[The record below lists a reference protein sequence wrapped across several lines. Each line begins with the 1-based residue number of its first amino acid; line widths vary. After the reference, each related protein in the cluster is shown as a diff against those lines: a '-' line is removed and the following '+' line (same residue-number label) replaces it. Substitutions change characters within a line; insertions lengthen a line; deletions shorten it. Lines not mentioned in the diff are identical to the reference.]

1 VSRATFPRRLR
12 HPAAPARASAG
23 RAKVLEPRRGVAMLL
38 VLVGL
43 AVLGLVANEVQYN
56 SVVELRLATNQR
68 DELRAHFLARS
79 GIGLSRL
86 LLRFQKQMDNIQ
98 IPNIGGM
105 LKGLLG
111 GAGGAGGAG
120 GLAGLLGSNPQL
132 AGLAGML
139 GGGNPGALAGLAGAL
154 GGAGGAG
161 GAPSS
166 MSIQL
171 WRMAKIDCHM
181 LEMMV
186 PELDEKGQVM
196 KLPSQNKKFDF
207 DDENPE
213 LAKAQASKRF
223 GSFTGCFDTKISDEE
238 ERINLNKLDAPQL
251 SAQVLLGQLVAAF
264 GDKKYEF
271 LFEKEDSNRVK
282 VTPTEVIIGLRD
294 WIDEDETSSTLNFS
308 GQGEPFLKGFSDE
321 NGNYTK
327 YDPAYRAKNGR
338 FDSLD
343 ELYLVHGINDRFM
356 AAFKDKLTVYPDVNS
371 RLNINTDDPIL
382 LELAIRTVA
391 DPSRPDPRLA
401 DPVFIDTL
409 IQKIRAA
416 RMFALFGMSATDFV
430 NLVAASGVAVNPTIL
445 NNVQNQR
452 FIGDKSSTYRLS
464 VTGEAGDVTRTIT
477 AVIRLD
483 DGLGRLVYWKE
494 E

>member
-1 VSRATFPRRLR
+1 VSRATFPRR
-12 HPAAPARASAG
+12 APAPTRLGDRPKA
-23 RAKVLEPRRGVAMLL
+23 LQPRRGVAMLL

-68 DELRAHFLARS
+68 DELRAHFLAKS
-79 GIGLSRL
+79 GVGLSRL
-86 LLRFQKQMDNIQ
+86 LLRFQKQMDSIQ
-98 IPNIGGM
+98 IPNLGGM
-105 LKGLLG
+105 LQQLMG

-120 GLAGLLGSNPQL
+120 GLQSLLAGNPQ
-132 AGLAGML
+132 
-139 GGGNPGALAGLAGAL
+139 LAGLAGAL
-154 GGAGGAG
+154 GGGGLPGAGGAAGGG

-186 PELDEKGQVM
+186 PEIDEKGQAM
-196 KLPSQNKKFDF
+196 KLPSIDKKFDF

-213 LAKAQASKRF
+213 LATAQKTKRF
-223 GSFTGCFDTKISDEE
+223 GSFTGCFDTRITDEE

-251 SAQVLLGQLVAAF
+251 SAQVLLGQLVAAL

-282 VTPTEVIIGLRD
+282 VTPTEVIIALRD

-321 NGNYTK
+321 NGNYAK
-327 YDPAYRAKNGR
+327 YDPSYRAKNGR

-343 ELYLVHGINDRFM
+343 ELYLVHGVNDRFM

-382 LELAIRTVA
+382 LELAIRTVS
-391 DPSRPDPRLA
+391 DPARPDPRLA

-416 RMFALFGMSATDFV
+416 RMFALFGMSAMDFV

-452 FIGDKSSTYRLS
+452 FIGDKSSTYRIS

>member
-1 VSRATFPRRLR
+1 MSRATFRRR
-12 HPAAPARASAG
+12 ARGPVRSPARTGDRPAAL
-23 RAKVLEPRRGVAMLL
+23 KPRRGVAMLL

-56 SVVELRLATNQR
+56 SVVELRLATNHR
-68 DELRAHFLARS
+68 DELRAHFLAKS
-79 GIGLSRL
+79 GVGLSRL

-98 IPNIGGM
+98 IPNLGGM
-105 LKGLLG
+105 LQGLMGAAGGAGGLLGLLG
-111 GAGGAGGAG
+111 GAGANPAA
-120 GLAGLLGSNPQL
+120 LQGLLG
-132 AGLAGML
+132 
-139 GGGNPGALAGLAGAL
+139 GA
-154 GGAGGAG
+154 GAG

-186 PELDEKGQVM
+186 PELDEEGQAIKGSL
-196 KLPSQNKKFDF
+196 KSNKKFDF

-213 LAKAQASKRF
+213 LAKEQQNKRF
-223 GSFTGCFDTKISDEE
+223 GSFTGCFDTRITDEE

-251 SAQVLLGQLVAAF
+251 TAQVLLAQLVASF

-282 VTPTEVIIGLRD
+282 VTPTDVIVAMRD

-321 NGNYTK
+321 NGNYVK
-327 YDPAYRAKNGR
+327 YDPAYRAKNAR

-343 ELYLVHGINDRFM
+343 ELYLIHGVNDRFM

-391 DPSRPDPRLA
+391 DPARPDPRLA

-416 RMFALFGMSATDFV
+416 RVFALFGMSALDFV
-430 NLVAASGVAVNPTIL
+430 NLVAASGVAVNPTII

-452 FIGDKSSTYRLS
+452 FIGDKSSTYRIS

-483 DGLGRLVYWKE
+483 DGLGRLVYWRE

>member
-1 VSRATFPRRLR
+1 
-12 HPAAPARASAG
+12 
-23 RAKVLEPRRGVAMLL
+23 MLL

-43 AVLGLVANEVQYN
+43 AVLTLVANELRYN

-68 DELRAHFLARS
+68 DELRAHFLAKS
-79 GIGLSRL
+79 GVGLSRL
-86 LLRFQKQMDNIQ
+86 LLRFQKQMDTIQ
-98 IPNIGGM
+98 IPN
-105 LKGLLG
+105 LSGLL
-111 GAGGAGGAG
+111 
-120 GLAGLLGSNPQL
+120 QQF
-132 AGLAGML
+132 
-139 GGGNPGALAGLAGAL
+139 LAGAGTRSGLLPGVNPAML
-154 GGAGGAG
+154 GALGLNPMMLGALGQAGASGAVGG

-186 PELDEKGQVM
+186 PEFDEKGQAIQS
-196 KLPSQNKKFDF
+196 PRRDKKFDF

-213 LAKAQASKRF
+213 LAAKQKNKRF
-223 GSFTGCFDTKISDEE
+223 GSFTGCFDTVITDEE

-251 SAQVLLGQLVAAF
+251 SAQVLLAQLVAAF

-271 LFEKEDSNRVK
+271 LFEKEDANRVK
-282 VTPTEVIIGLRD
+282 VTPTEIIIALRD

-321 NGNYTK
+321 NGNYVK
-327 YDPAYRAKNGR
+327 YDPPYRAKNAR

-356 AAFKDKLTVYPDVNS
+356 AAFKDKLTVYADVNS
-371 RLNINTDDPIL
+371 RLNINTDDPML
-382 LELAIRTVA
+382 LELAIRSVA
-391 DPSRPDPRLA
+391 DPARPDPRLS

-416 RMFALFGMSATDFV
+416 RLFALFGMSALDFV

-452 FIGDKSSTYRLS
+452 FIGDKSSTFRLT
-464 VTGEAGDVTRTIT
+464 VTGEAGDVKRTIT
-477 AVIRLD
+477 AVVRLD
-483 DGLGRLVYWKE
+483 DGLGRLVYWRE

>member
-1 VSRATFPRRLR
+1 MSRATFPRRAQR
-12 HPAAPARASAG
+12 PARPAARKDALR
-23 RAKVLEPRRGVAMLL
+23 PRRGVAMLL

-68 DELRAHFLARS
+68 DELRAHFLAKS

-86 LLRFQKQMDNIQ
+86 MLRFQKQMDNIQ
-98 IPNIGGM
+98 IPNLGGM
-105 LKGLLG
+105 LQGLL

-120 GLAGLLGSNPQL
+120 GLGALG
-132 AGLAGML
+132 GLAGAL
-139 GGGNPGALAGLAGAL
+139 GGNAGALGGLAGAL
-154 GGAGGAG
+154 GGAGGAAG

-171 WRMAKIDCHM
+171 WRMARIDCHM

-186 PELDEKGQVM
+186 PEVDEKGQTVAT
-196 KLPSQNKKFDF
+196 PSKNKKFDF

-213 LAKAQASKRF
+213 LAKDQQNKRF
-223 GSFTGCFDTKISDEE
+223 GSFTGCFDTKITDEE

-251 SAQVLLGQLVAAF
+251 TAQVLLAQLVASF

-282 VTPTEVIIGLRD
+282 VTPTDVIISMRD
-294 WIDEDETSSTLNFS
+294 WIDEDETSTTLNFS
-308 GQGEPFLKGFSDE
+308 GQGESFLKGFSDE
-321 NGNYTK
+321 NGNYVK
-327 YDPAYRAKNGR
+327 YDPAYRAKNAR

-343 ELYLVHGINDRFM
+343 ELYLVHGVNDRFM

-391 DPSRPDPRLA
+391 DPARPDPRLA

-416 RMFALFGMSATDFV
+416 RMFALFGMSALDFV
-430 NLVAASGVAVNPTIL
+430 NLVAASGVAVNPTII

-452 FIGDKSSTYRLS
+452 FIGDKSSTYRIQ
-464 VTGEAGDVTRTIT
+464 VTGEAGDVQRTIT

>member
-1 VSRATFPRRLR
+1 MSRARFPRRVR
-12 HPAAPARASAG
+12 GPVQVTPREEGRRPAA
-23 RAKVLEPRRGVAMLL
+23 LEPRRGVAMLL

-68 DELRAHFLARS
+68 DEVRAHFLAKS
-79 GIGLSRL
+79 GVGLSRL
-86 LLRFQKQMDNIQ
+86 LLRFQKQMDSIQ
-98 IPNIGGM
+98 IPNLGGM
-105 LKGLLG
+105 LQQFLG
-111 GAGGAGGAG
+111 GAGGGGLPPGVNPGMLGALGLNPAMLQGLAGGAG
-120 GLAGLLGSNPQL
+120 A
-132 AGLAGML
+132 
-139 GGGNPGALAGLAGAL
+139 AGAP
-154 GGAGGAG
+154 GG

-186 PELDEKGQVM
+186 PEIDEKGQAIQPTS
-196 KLPSQNKKFDF
+196 KDKKFDF

-213 LAKAQASKRF
+213 LAAEQKSKRF
-223 GSFTGCFDTKISDEE
+223 GSFTGCFDTVITDEE
-238 ERINLNKLDAPQL
+238 ERINLNQLDAPKFQAEAFL
-251 SAQVLLGQLVAAF
+251 QQILPLV
-264 GDKKYEF
+264 GDKRYEF

-282 VTPTEVIIGLRD
+282 VTPAEVIIAMRD
-294 WIDEDETSSTLNFS
+294 WVDEDETSSTLNFS

-321 NGNYTK
+321 NGNYVK

-343 ELYLVHGINDRFM
+343 ELYLVHGVNDRFM
-356 AAFKDKLTVYPDVNS
+356 AAFKEKLTIYPDPNS
-371 RLNINTDDPIL
+371 KLNINTDDPIML
-382 LELAIRTVA
+382 SVAIRIVA
-391 DPSRPDPRLA
+391 DPARPDPRLN

-416 RMFALFGMSATDFV
+416 RMFALFGMSALDFV
-430 NLVAASGVAVNPTIL
+430 NLVAASGVAVNPTII

-464 VTGEAGDVTRTIT
+464 VKGEAGDVTRTIT
-477 AVIRLD
+477 AVVRLD